1 MEPSVDQFAAAPYN
15 VKPAAEDEITATP
28 TAAPGSRLTYL
39 HFVVVFT
46 RANVCVAQYMVSPD
60 VCLSVCSSHAGD
72 SSNDEYIILLK
83 RKL

>member
-1 MEPSVDQFAAAPYN
+1 VEPSVDQFAAAPYN

-46 RANVCVAQYMVSPD
+46 RAMYA
-60 VCLSVCSSHAGD
+60 
-72 SSNDEYIILLK
+72 
-83 RKL
+83 